1 MFWEDKAAEKEFYKR
16 IFQTEPFKTIYGDHF
31 DSTPLEQFAK
41 PMALN
46 TVRQILAPNFDE
58 RLRDACLREIG
69 KTCCLMFLEYSGIN
83 VNTDIDT
90 YITNLNIAFRGHRRF
105 ERTEEFILDEAY
117 LNGQCWC
124 PILNNLDFNRS
135 CSEFCDCGRS
145 ARETYFATFLNRQVK
160 AERLNT
166 ILSTGSDMCKW
177 IIQI

>member
-1 MFWEDKAAEKEFYKR
+1 
-16 IFQTEPFKTIYGDHF
+16 
-31 DSTPLEQFAK
+31 
-41 PMALN
+41 MALN

-160 AERLNT
+160 AERLNS